1 MRKHD
6 PLRLGATAL
15 CLVALALAA
24 PALAATSTPYSKGG
38 RTRDFA
44 VDVERHKRSGELFRI
59 TGHCQSACTMFL
71 ALPNACVEPSARL
84 LFHAGQT
91 PEGTRRMFDSY
102 NAQLRSY
109 LTANRIMESPA
120 FHTISGRDMISKFG
134 YRACPGSR

>member
-1 MRKHD
+1 MRKHM
-6 PLRLGATAL
+6 PTWLSLMAL
-15 CLVALALAA
+15 CLAA

-44 VDVERHKRSGELFRI
+44 VDVERHRRSGELFRI

-71 ALPNACVEPSARL
+71 ALSNACVEPSARL

-102 NAQLRSY
+102 NAKLRAY
-109 LTANRIMESPA
+109 LTARHIMESPE
-120 FHTISGRDMISKFG
+120 FHTISGRDMISRFG
-134 YRACPGSR
+134 YRACPASG